1 MVKRSIK
8 LFGMQCY
15 KIMVIWAIL
24 LLPVPVFAQSISQN
38 NLKQLELLRFKAMIE
53 EDTAFLQ
60 NVMSDDC
67 IYIHSNGLEE
77 TKSEHISNIKTRF
90 IDYQIMDSRELIFR
104 VYEGFAIGNG
114 VVMVTGTY
122 DGQTFT
128 IPLKYTDVYRH
139 TPRGWKLVNWQSVK
153 LVNYE
158 PSGKN
163 D

>member
-1 MVKRSIK
+1 
-8 LFGMQCY
+8 MQCY

-60 NVMSDDC
+60 HVMSDDC

-139 TPRGWKLVNWQSVK
+139 TARGWKLVNWQSVK
-153 LVNYE
+153 LVKYE
-158 PSGKN
+158 PSGK
-163 D
+163 DD